1 MQTIEDTNVYTRV
14 LDLLDSNQSESE
26 FERHKENNRLLHL
39 CKKHKFKNLEKAGMI
54 QQYKDVVKV
63 RPPRDERI
71 EIGKKIIEM
80 LDQDYLIQD
89 IAEKFG
95 IHRQSVI
102 RWASLA
108 GWERTKWKRQA
119 NHIVVEPSMRA
130 LIVRK
135 VDALRAEG
143 QDATSAAKD
152 CGVGVSAYYRWKRTL
167 PKDLL

>member
-1 MQTIEDTNVYTRV
+1 MEDTNAFTRV

-26 FERHKENNRLLHL
+26 FERHKDNNRLLHL

-54 QQYKDVVKV
+54 QQCKDVVKV
-63 RPPRDERI
+63 RPTKEERI

-80 LDQDYLIQD
+80 LDQGYLIQD
-89 IAEKFG
+89 VAEKFG

-108 GWERTKWKRQA
+108 GWKRTK
-119 NHIVVEPSMRA
+119 
-130 LIVRK
+130 
-135 VDALRAEG
+135 
-143 QDATSAAKD
+143 
-152 CGVGVSAYYRWKRTL
+152 WKRTL